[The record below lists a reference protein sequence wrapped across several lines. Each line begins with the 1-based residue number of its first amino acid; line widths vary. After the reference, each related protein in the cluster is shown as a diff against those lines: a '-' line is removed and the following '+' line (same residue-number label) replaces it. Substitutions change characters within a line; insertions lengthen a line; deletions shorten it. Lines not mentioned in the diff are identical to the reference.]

1 MYSAPLV
8 IFATMH
14 VWNNLKFKMLSCVDF
29 SKDKIQNQALKD
41 KTFFDSPVLEH
52 GRSVHRCSTEITNL
66 CQVIVSG

>member
-29 SKDKIQNQALKD
+29 SKDKFPYDD
-41 KTFFDSPVLEH
+41 KEFDFTYARHVLEDLYNPFNFEH
-52 GRSVHRCSTEITNL
+52 ICSFKLKIKKY
-66 CQVIVSG
+66 V